1 MTGALLEATVKEA
14 LDRRKNPRLAIGIRS
29 DTPPDRDQ
37 LLDLR
42 VTWCRSML
50 EMREQLSGPEPGRL
64 VLVSPIEE
72 HELADDIRARLHK
85 RTLLPVDV
93 KEVLKQR
100 YGARTIDLR
109 VGGDAVLC
117 SALLRCEGRPVI
129 PGGVLHEEA
138 AWQVVCPEVFG
149 IPTARPDTADLLR
162 WMAET
167 ADQRFSA
174 AEPELRSRLAVWLKR
189 STGAVAE
196 LLLSVVEAG
205 HAPNAVALG
214 LVLRGVLAD
223 GSRPELAQALVR
235 MERFTGNRRLVR
247 DQAET
252 WAAAAESLLQGAVSN
267 NLPGNPIETA
277 DRLLEQIGVGEF
289 AYLSRWSAQGNR
301 QLIDEF
307 SAELSDLPSNPTRLT
322 GLLATLKQR
331 YWLESEK
338 PVLGRM
344 EMAVRLLRWVH
355 TAEPTITG
363 LDDAALWYAREGSWV
378 DWARTRIRGGYER
391 GSLAS
396 ALARLSSAAKERR
409 ERFSRQFASALAAW
423 NKQGAH
429 FDRLTGVES
438 ILERLVAPL
447 AAKEHPVLVIV
458 LDGMSYA
465 VCRELSAKLAEGRW
479 TALSPDGS
487 ELPPAVTAL
496 PSVTEASRFSLING
510 SLVRGTQGA
519 EEVAWASHAALVA
532 ASGKQHPPA
541 LFHKNDLAAMSDPDS
556 PVLREIANTKRRVV
570 GIVLNAID
578 DSLSGPVQI
587 APEWNLEYLAV
598 LRPLLEEA
606 RIAGRIV
613 VLTSDHGHILD
624 FGTECRRHDGFDRY
638 RPGKPESDSEFY
650 IEGGRAVGITGFSA
664 LGVEGVRYGAK
675 PRNGYHGGL
684 TPQEC
689 LVPVIVMQYGDDQL
703 AGWQPVAESSPGWW
717 NPVEEPGQ
725 PVSLATPKAPKRK
738 SKQPSLFMEES
749 DWVATLVA
757 SELFRQQMALGA
769 RIKTEQLTAA
779 LRALDSSGGRLL
791 RPVFASRLGL
801 ALVRV
806 GPVVAAMQRVLN
818 YDGYGVLT
826 IDEAADLI
834 VLNRELLERQFGL

>member
-14 LDRRKNPRLAIGIRS
+14 LERRKNPRLAIGIRS
-29 DTPPDRDQ
+29 DSPPDRNQ
-37 LLDLR
+37 ILDLR
-42 VTWCRSML
+42 VAWCRSML
-50 EMREQLSGPEPGRL
+50 EMRDQLSGPEPGRL

-93 KEVLKQR
+93 KEILKQR

-149 IPTARPDTADLLR
+149 IPTARPDTAELLR
-162 WMAET
+162 WMVEA
-167 ADQRFSA
+167 ADQRFAA
-174 AEPELRSRLAVWLKR
+174 AEPELKDRLAAWLKR
-189 STGAVAE
+189 STGGVAE
-196 LLLSVVEAG
+196 LLLGVVEAG

-214 LVLRGVLAD
+214 LVLRAVLAD

-235 MERFTGNRRLVR
+235 MERFTGNRQLVR
-247 DQAET
+247 DQAEN
-252 WAAAAESLLQGAVSN
+252 WATAAESLLQGPGSN
-267 NLPGNPIETA
+267 NLPGNSIETA
-277 DRLLEQIGVGEF
+277 DRLLEQIGAREF

-307 SAELSDLPSNPTRLT
+307 SAELSELPSNLARLT

-338 PVLGRM
+338 PVLGRL
-344 EMAVRLLRWVH
+344 EMAVRLLRWLH
-355 TAEPTITG
+355 AAGPTITG
-363 LDDAALWYAREGSWV
+363 LDEAALWYAREGSWV

-396 ALARLSSAAKERR
+396 AIARLSSAAKDRR
-409 ERFSRQFASALAAW
+409 ERFNRQFASALAAW

-438 ILERLVAPL
+438 ALERYVAPL
-447 AAKEHPVLVIV
+447 AAKEQPVLVIV

-465 VCRELSAKLAEGRW
+465 VCRELSAKLSDGRW
-479 TALSPDGS
+479 TQLSPDGS
-487 ELPPAVTAL
+487 ELLPTVTAL
-496 PSVTEASRFSLING
+496 PSVTEASRFSLISGN
-510 SLVRGTQGA
+510 LARGTQGA
-519 EEVAWASHAALVA
+519 EEVAWASHAVLVA

-570 GIVLNAID
+570 GIVINAID

-613 VLTSDHGHILD
+613 ILISDHGHILD
-624 FGTECRRHDGFDRY
+624 FGTECRRHDGSDRY
-638 RPGKPESDSEFY
+638 RPGKPESDDEFY
-650 IEGGRAVGITGFSA
+650 IEGGRAIGTGFSA

-689 LVPVIVMQYGDDQL
+689 LVPVLVMQYGDEQL
-703 AGWQPVAESSPGWW
+703 AGWQPVAESSPAWW
-717 NPVEEPGQ
+717 NEMGQAGQ
-725 PVSLATPKAPKRK
+725 PVPTVATPKGTKRK
-738 SKQPSLFMEES
+738 SKQPSLFLEES